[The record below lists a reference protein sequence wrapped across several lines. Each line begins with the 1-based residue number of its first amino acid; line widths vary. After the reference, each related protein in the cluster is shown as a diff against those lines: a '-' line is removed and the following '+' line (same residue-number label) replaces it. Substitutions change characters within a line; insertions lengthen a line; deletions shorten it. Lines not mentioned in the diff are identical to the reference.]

1 MGEAQPTEGKEL
13 NMALTRKMLEAM
25 GIDAEKIESIIEAHS
40 ESVNAIKAERD
51 NWKAKAES
59 VDTTEDWKAKYE
71 KEHSDYEAF
80 KTNQQ
85 KRETRTAKET
95 ALREVYKE
103 AGIAEKYIPALL
115 RIADYD
121 KVELDKDGKARDHAR
136 LVETAKSENA
146 DFIPV
151 TTVKG
156 AETATPPAG
165 DKVRMTKD
173 QIFAITDPAARQ
185 KAIAENL
192 DVFGY

>member
-1 MGEAQPTEGKEL
+1 
-13 NMALTRKMLEAM
+13 MALTRKMLEAM
-25 GIDAEKIESIIEAHS
+25 GIDNDKIESIIEAHS
-40 ESVNAIKAERD
+40 ESVNALKAERD
-51 NWKAKAES
+51 DWKAKAES

-71 KEHSDYEAF
+71 KEHSDFDAY
-80 KTNQQ
+80 KTSQQ
-85 KRETRTAKET
+85 KRETRTAKES

-121 KVELDKDGKARDHAR
+121 KVELDKDGKAKNHAD
-136 LVETAKSENA
+136 LVNTAKSENA

-156 AETATPPAG
+156 AETATPPVG
-165 DKVRMTKD
+165 GKVKPTKEE
-173 QIFAITDPAARQ
+173 IFAITDPAARQ